1 VAVHEQKQGPGS
13 RQVRHGA
20 NLAVMSDTVPTH
32 PTTPPADNRG
42 DEPETSPTTAGDATP
57 RVPQLI
63 RDAIPGTLMER
74 MGIDVV
80 EASASRV
87 VGTMPVAGNTQP
99 YGLLHGGASVVLAE
113 SLGSL
118 GAMLHAGEGRI
129 AVGIEVSASHHRG
142 AHDGLVTG
150 TATAVHLGSTTA
162 VYEVVVED
170 SRSVRVCTARLTCVL
185 MAERTSGRPS
195 PMVATTTGT
204 PSVEPLA

>member
-1 VAVHEQKQGPGS
+1 
-13 RQVRHGA
+13 
-20 NLAVMSDTVPTH
+20 MSDTVPTH
-32 PTTPPADNRG
+32 PTTTPTSSTD
-42 DEPETSPTTAGDATP
+42 DEQAGASAATGGATP
-57 RVPQLI
+57 AVPQLI

-74 MGIDVV
+74 MGIEII

-129 AVGIEVSASHHRG
+129 AVGIEVNASHHRG
-142 AHDGLVTG
+142 AREGRVTG

-170 SRSVRVCTARLTCVL
+170 SKSVRVCTARLTCVL
-185 MAERTSGRPS
+185 ISERTSGRPA
-195 PMVATTTGT
+195 PTVATTTGT
-204 PSVEPLA
+204 AAAGPLV